1 VPFLVHAPESAPGV
15 CAAGPWGHPA
25 AMTTTPLQDAARV
38 GLGTFLA
45 GAGLSHLTFAR
56 RGFRAQVP
64 DFVPLEVDRTVV
76 LSGVAEIAL
85 GTALAA
91 LPSQRRRVGT
101 VAALFFTAVFPG
113 NVAQWRHRR
122 DGLGLNSDRTRF
134 LRLFAQPVPIAVAL
148 WSTGVVPRR

>member
-1 VPFLVHAPESAPGV
+1 
-15 CAAGPWGHPA
+15 
-25 AMTTTPLQDAARV
+25 M

-45 GAGLSHLTFAR
+45 GAGLSHLTVAR

-101 VAALFFTAVFPG
+101 LAALFFTAVFPG

>member
-1 VPFLVHAPESAPGV
+1 
-15 CAAGPWGHPA
+15 
-25 AMTTTPLQDAARV
+25 MTTTPLQDLARV

-45 GAGLSHLTFAR
+45 GAGLTHLTVAR
-56 RGFRAQVP
+56 EGFRAQVP
-64 DFVPLEVDRTVV
+64 PWVPIDVDRTVV

-101 VAALFFTAVFPG
+101 VAAFFFAAVFPG

-122 DGLGLNSDRTRF
+122 DGLGLNSDRARF

-148 WSTGVVPRR
+148 WSTGVLPRQARRA